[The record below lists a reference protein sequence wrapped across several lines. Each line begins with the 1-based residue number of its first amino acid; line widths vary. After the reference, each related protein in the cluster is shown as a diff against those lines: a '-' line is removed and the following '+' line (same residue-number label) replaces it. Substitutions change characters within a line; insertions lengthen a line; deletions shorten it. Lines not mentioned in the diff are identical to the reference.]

1 MPAKKLRMAGVE
13 LYFDDLDRARK
24 FYRET
29 LGLRVTDEAA
39 GHFVQF
45 DGGSGFVCL
54 ERKGSENYPSQDKAV
69 LFFEVANLARAIDAL
84 GRERIVGSDL
94 SGKGRAR
101 WAVVHDPEGHNI
113 LLLEARKPHK
123 RILTQSRR
131 RRAH

>member
-24 FYRET
+24 FYCET

-39 GHFVQF
+39 GNFVQF
-45 DGGSGFVCL
+45 DAGSGFLCL

-69 LFFEVANLARAIDAL
+69 LFFKVANLARAIDAL
-84 GRERIVGSDL
+84 GRDRIVGSDL
-94 SGKGRAR
+94 TGKTRPR

-113 LLLEARKPHK
+113 LLLESRKPRK
-123 RILTQSRR
+123 RKPVRPR